1 MLGQKIDEKSKEE
14 NKIQVKIAKKKNV
27 LKEKN
32 KIQQNVPKS
41 PIQTVWYAS
50 ILF

>member
-1 MLGQKIDEKSKEE
+1 MLEQKIDEKSKE
-14 NKIQVKIAKKKNV
+14 NKIQVKIAKKKSI

-32 KIQQNVPKS
+32 KVQQTTPKN

>member
-1 MLGQKIDEKSKEE
+1 MLEQKIDEKNKE
-14 NKIQVKIAKKKNV
+14 NKIQVKIAKKKNI

-32 KIQQNVPKS
+32 KIQQNAPKS

>member
-1 MLGQKIDEKSKEE
+1 MLEQKIDEKSKE
-14 NKIQVKIAKKKNV
+14 NKIQVKIAKKKNI

-32 KIQQNVPKS
+32 KIQQNIPK
-41 PIQTVWYAS
+41 QTNQIVWYAS

>member
-1 MLGQKIDEKSKEE
+1 MLENKIDEKSKE
-14 NKIQVKIAKKKNV
+14 NKIQVKIAKKKNI

-32 KIQQNVPKS
+32 KAQQTMPKS
-41 PIQTVWYAS
+41 SIQTVWYAS

>member
-1 MLGQKIDEKSKEE
+1 MLEQKIDEKSKE

-32 KIQQNVPKS
+32 KIHQNVPKS

>member
-1 MLGQKIDEKSKEE
+1 MLEQKIDEKSKE
-14 NKIQVKIAKKKNV
+14 NKIQVKIAKKKNI

-32 KIQQNVPKS
+32 KIPQSMPK
-41 PIQTVWYAS
+41 QTNQIVWFAS